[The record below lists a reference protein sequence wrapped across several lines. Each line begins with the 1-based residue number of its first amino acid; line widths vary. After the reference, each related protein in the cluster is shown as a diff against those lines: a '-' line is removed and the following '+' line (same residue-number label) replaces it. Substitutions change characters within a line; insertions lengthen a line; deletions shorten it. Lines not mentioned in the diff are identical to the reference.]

1 MKAVVITQFGG
12 PEVLGISYVDEPS
25 PKQTELL
32 VRVRATSVN
41 PLDYQIRRGDYP
53 QEVPLPAIIG
63 QDVSG
68 DVVAIGSAV
77 KDFKVGDAVYYCSKI
92 FHGQG
97 SYAEFHTVDESI
109 VSLKPA
115 NLSYTEA
122 ASLPLAAGT
131 AWEMLVTR
139 ARLSVGETVLI
150 HGGAGGVG
158 SIAIQMAKS
167 MGATVYT
174 TGKRVHTQA
183 LKNLGA
189 DYVIDYQ
196 NEDYLSAVDA
206 LTQGRGVDVII
217 DSIGGQTLAES
228 PTILAQLGR
237 IVSIVDIATP
247 QNLIHAWGKNATYH
261 FVFTRQNRGKL
272 DRITRLAEQGLV
284 KPVIDS
290 MFSLEEI
297 SEAHKRLEGK
307 NRVKDLFGKIV
318 IEV

>member
-1 MKAVVITQFGG
+1 
-12 PEVLGISYVDEPS
+12 
-25 PKQTELL
+25 
-32 VRVRATSVN
+32 
-41 PLDYQIRRGDYP
+41 
-53 QEVPLPAIIG
+53 
-63 QDVSG
+63 
-68 DVVAIGSAV
+68 
-77 KDFKVGDAVYYCSKI
+77 
-92 FHGQG
+92 
-97 SYAEFHTVDESI
+97 
-109 VSLKPA
+109 
-115 NLSYTEA
+115 
-122 ASLPLAAGT
+122 
-131 AWEMLVTR
+131 
-139 ARLSVGETVLI
+139 
-150 HGGAGGVG
+150 
-158 SIAIQMAKS
+158 

-174 TGKRVHTQA
+174 TSKRVHTQA

-196 NEDYLSAVDA
+196 KEDYLSAVDA

-272 DRITRLAEQGLV
+272 DAITRLTEQGLV

-290 MFSLEEI
+290 VFSLEEI

-307 NRVKDLFGKIV
+307 SRAKDLFGKIV